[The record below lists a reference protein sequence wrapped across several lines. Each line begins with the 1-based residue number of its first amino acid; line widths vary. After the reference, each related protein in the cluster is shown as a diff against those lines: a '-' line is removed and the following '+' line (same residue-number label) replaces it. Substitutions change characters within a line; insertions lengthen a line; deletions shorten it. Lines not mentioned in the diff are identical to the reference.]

1 MYMQI
6 VLGSLFF
13 MLQQPQQQPGGGGA
27 GSLFLNL
34 FPFIA
39 IFGIF
44 YFLVIRPQHKRTR
57 QAQTERDNMLASLKA
72 GDKVVTTGGICGT
85 IVALKDDSV
94 QLRIAQSVSIEV
106 LRSAIA
112 GPRGTEIKEPDTIK

>member
-1 MYMQI
+1 MHMQT
-6 VLGSLFF
+6 VSGFLFF
-13 MLQQPQQQPGGGGA
+13 MLQPEQQTGGGGLT
-27 GSLFLNL
+27 GLFINL

-44 YFLVIRPQHKRTR
+44 YFLVIRPQQQRQR
-57 QAQTERDNMLASLKA
+57 QAQAERDQMLSALKA

-85 IVALKDDSV
+85 IVAVRDDSV

-112 GPRGTEIKEPDTIK
+112 GPRGAEIKEPEAAK